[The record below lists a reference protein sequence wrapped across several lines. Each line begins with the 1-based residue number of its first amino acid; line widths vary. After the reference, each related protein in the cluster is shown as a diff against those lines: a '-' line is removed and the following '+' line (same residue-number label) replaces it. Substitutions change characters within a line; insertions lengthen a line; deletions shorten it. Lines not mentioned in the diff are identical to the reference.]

1 MLEKI
6 EKLRKPRRT
15 TVNNLVSQLNKYYSG
30 PELLEQLKVLPPYR
44 NDLTTIPERL
54 MALLD
59 VYKIFIPN
67 QTTID
72 IYNRLYLSLVNSLDK
87 KNTLLETQLANDN
100 FRSIK
105 GLKRYGVIGG
115 MESFRITGT
124 AGLGKTSS
132 IQRCADVITGNKIL
146 VSNQPYKEII
156 PILFVECVADG
167 SFKSLLYS
175 ILQEVDTKLETTYFQ
190 ANKHQTTTVD
200 TLLASVSN
208 VLINHVALLVIDEI
222 ERVANDSKKGQ
233 TLINYLTQLVN
244 QSNIAICFVG
254 NESANK
260 YFQMKEYMS
269 RRTIGTSIKRMDYD
283 ETFYNFLSILFRY
296 QYTLHKV
303 ELTAELAR
311 TFYKFTN
318 GAPAIIVSLF
328 VETQKYMILNGQEKL
343 DMKALETV
351 FKENFNNMFIYLD
364 KNFEEKCPKKKEPAP
379 LQIPVQT
386 VLPLPMEENLFARV
400 VKESNKNITRALA
413 MLNDYTNVEFI

>member
-1 MLEKI
+1 M
-6 EKLRKPRRT
+6 
-15 TVNNLVSQLNKYYSG
+15 NNLVSQLNKYYSG

-72 IYNRLYLSLVNSLDK
+72 IYNRLYLSLINSLDK

-175 ILQEVDTKLETTYFQ
+175 ILQEVDTKLGTTYFQ

-303 ELTAELAR
+303 ELTPELAR

-343 DMKALETV
+343 DMKALEMV

-386 VLPLPMEENLFARV
+386 VLPLPMEDNLFARV
-400 VKESNKNITRALA
+400 LKDSNKNITRALA

>member
-1 MLEKI
+1 M
-6 EKLRKPRRT
+6 
-15 TVNNLVSQLNKYYSG
+15 NNLVSQLNKYYSG

-44 NDLTTIPERL
+44 SDVSTIPERL

-72 IYNRLYLSLVNSLDK
+72 IYNRLYLSLINSLDK

-100 FRSIK
+100 FRAIK

-132 IQRCADVITGNKIL
+132 IQRCADVITENKIL

-175 ILQEVDTKLETTYFQ
+175 ILQEVDTKLGTTYFI

-303 ELTAELAR
+303 ELTPELAR

-328 VETQKYMILNGQEKL
+328 VETQKYIILNGQEKL
-343 DMKALETV
+343 DMKSLELV

-364 KNFEEKCPKKKEPAP
+364 KTFEEKCPKKKEPTP
-379 LQIPVQT
+379 LQTPIQT
-386 VLPLPMEENLFARV
+386 VLPLPMEDNLFARV
-400 VKESNKNITRALA
+400 LKESNKNITRAIA